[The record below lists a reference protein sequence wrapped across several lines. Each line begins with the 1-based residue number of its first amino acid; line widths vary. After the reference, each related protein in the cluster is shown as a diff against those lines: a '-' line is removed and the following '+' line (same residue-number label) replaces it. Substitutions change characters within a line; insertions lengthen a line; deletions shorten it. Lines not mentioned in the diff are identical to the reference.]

1 VYFLQIF
8 ILFLNSE
15 GARQQLEGMRND
27 KRYRSAV
34 LITSTWRGWHLRRRW
49 PALRRTLE
57 LQLVRPANNASKNA
71 NNGRADLIFCY
82 LDNYYVFN
90 HFQLELVPIR
100 DLDPSP
106 LLELL
111 RRTVQINVIKK

>member
-1 VYFLQIF
+1 
-8 ILFLNSE
+8 
-15 GARQQLEGMRND
+15 MRND

-71 NNGRADLIFCY
+71 NNGRADFFFFLFGQKIMYLIIFSWNWY
-82 LDNYYVFN
+82 QY
-90 HFQLELVPIR
+90 E
-100 DLDPSP
+100 
-106 LLELL
+106 
-111 RRTVQINVIKK
+111 T